1 MPMVM
6 IFLDGYLENNS
17 KQTLYLHSS
26 IARVAELVDALDSK
40 SSVSNNVPVR
50 PRPRVLKPTR
60 FLVGFF
66 FNQKSPFTAHSL
78 SLKIEIVLDLY
89 RLCMFYVY
97 ILYSSKYDRYYIGQT
112 NDLKQRV
119 LRLNSCYV

>member
-1 MPMVM
+1 MVM

-66 FNQKSPFTAHSL
+66 VYSKKSFNCSFVKSNRCD
-78 SLKIEIVLDLY
+78 LDY
-89 RLCMFYVY
+89 
-97 ILYSSKYDRYYIGQT
+97 
-112 NDLKQRV
+112 
-119 LRLNSCYV
+119 